1 MPKRNKRRWTIFGV
15 LIVVI
20 ILIVATYVFRF
31 GPLAGKAVG
40 SADSLVAAGDTTA
53 GQDSLTADKSAKE
66 KEKDGEKKGKDLERV
81 PVEVAEAQNRKISSY
96 YFSTAAL
103 EPEKMV
109 DILVKTA
116 GQVETIHMEEGDVV
130 REGALLCALEDR
142 EQEVA
147 LEEARINRDKQ
158 KREFERL
165 KAVHERSLI
174 SDKEFSDITYQYE
187 LAKNQYDAALLRYE
201 YTKVR
206 APFSGVITERTVDK
220 GQNVT
225 IGTKLFSIADTEP
238 MLLRLYLPENEV
250 ASIKVGQEVFITPDS
265 DPSAVLSG
273 KIMLISP
280 SVDERTGTVK
290 VTVKTEGNA
299 MPGSFVRVRIVTDT
313 HHETLAVPRRGV
325 ISDAGET
332 FVFLAEADT
341 VRKVDVR
348 IGFEDEDYAEILG
361 GIELGDTVVVL
372 GVGGLKTGT
381 KIEILK
387 QAALVDSV
395 TTAAKSDS

>member
-1 MPKRNKRRWTIFGV
+1 MTFGALILVCV
-15 LIVVI
+15 LIVVGYI
-20 ILIVATYVFRF
+20 FKL
-31 GPLAGKAVG
+31 GPLAGNAAG
-40 SADSLVAAGDTTA
+40 SDSLVAAGDTVSGSDSVSANGSA
-53 GQDSLTADKSAKE
+53 GVEKGDKPE
-66 KEKDGEKKGKDLERV
+66 KDLERV
-81 PVEVAEAQNRKISSY
+81 PVEVAEAGKREISSY

-109 DILVKTA
+109 DVLVKAA
-116 GQVETIHMEEGDVV
+116 GEVESINVEEGDVV
-130 REGALLCALEDR
+130 REGTLLCALEDR
-142 EQEVA
+142 EQKVA

-158 KREFERL
+158 KREYERL
-165 KAVHERSLI
+165 QAVHERSLI

-225 IGTKLFSIADTEP
+225 VGTKLFAIADTDP
-238 MLLRLYLPENEV
+238 MLLRLHLPENEV

-265 DPSAVLSG
+265 DPDAVLSG
-273 KIMLISP
+273 EIMLISP
-280 SVDERTGTVK
+280 SVDDRTGTVK
-290 VTVKTEGNA
+290 VTIRTDGNA
-299 MPGSFVRVRIVTDT
+299 MPGSFVRARIVTDT
-313 HHETLAVPRRGV
+313 HDETLAIPRRGV

-332 FVFLAEADT
+332 FVFIAEADT
-341 VRKVDVR
+341 VRKVDVTV
-348 IGFEDEDYAEILG
+348 GFEDEDYAEIIG
-361 GIELGDTVVVL
+361 GISLGDTVVVL

-387 QAALVDSV
+387 RTALADSL
-395 TTAAKSDS
+395 TTAAKADS